1 MELHQDQ
8 QFNDS
13 NDVYVWVF
21 DPTPFHKQL
30 IGALIGELSL
40 LQLSVYFS
48 EYFHIHMEYEKIAKI
63 LKAKEKKNWFQWYF
77 NESCDCKKTCDVVI
91 ILLPRN

>member
-63 LKAKEKKNWFQWYF
+63 LKAKEKKIDF
-77 NESCDCKKTCDVVI
+77 NGISMKVVI
-91 ILLPRN
+91 VRKLAMLW